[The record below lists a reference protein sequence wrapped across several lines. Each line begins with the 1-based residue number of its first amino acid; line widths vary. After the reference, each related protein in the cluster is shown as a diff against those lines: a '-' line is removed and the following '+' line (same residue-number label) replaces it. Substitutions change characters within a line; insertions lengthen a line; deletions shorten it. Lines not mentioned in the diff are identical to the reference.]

1 MARIASEIGAHSAEE
16 HFCITHK
23 DKVVLR
29 TSLEFL
35 PKINSIF
42 YSSPEIIH
50 PSPHPNP
57 HWGRVEAKADVVQKG
72 DVAISFVIYFEVKT
86 LPFLNGASATK

>member
-1 MARIASEIGAHSAEE
+1 MARIASKIGAHSVEE
-16 HFCITHK
+16 HFCITRK
-23 DKVVLR
+23 DKEVLR

-57 HWGRVEAKADVVQKG
+57 HLAVGGGREKDVLQNV
-72 DVAISFVIYFEVKT
+72 DVTVSQSFCDVFENLK
-86 LPFLNGASATK
+86 LYLF